1 MEIQVYSRPVH
12 TSWKDVKHI
21 SFFSTSS
28 IFISSSSAHTYLPIR
43 PSAVLLL
50 LVLRCFLFH
59 LFCRWNAC
67 SRVSSTGNMVLFLLT
82 CCAFMKRM
90 AKEMTKQRNGA
101 STWSRRRCDLW
112 HALIPRAVH
121 SRCSDN
127 MLKLVWMAR
136 YFIIPSVK
144 SVKRLTIWELQQFK
158 QPSRGT
164 KERVQKEQ
172 V

>member
-12 TSWKDVKHI
+12 TSWKYVKHL

-28 IFISSSSAHTYLPIR
+28 IFMSSSTAHMYLPIR

-59 LFCRWNAC
+59 LFFRWNAC
-67 SRVSSTGNMVLFLLT
+67 SRASSTGNMVVFLLT
-82 CCAFMKRM
+82 CCAFVKGVT
-90 AKEMTKQRNGA
+90 KEMTKQRNGA
-101 STWSRRRCDLW
+101 STWRRRRCDLW
-112 HALIPRAVH
+112 HALIPRAVS

-136 YFIIPSVK
+136 YFIIPAVK
-144 SVKRLTIWELQQFK
+144 SVMRLTIWELQQFK